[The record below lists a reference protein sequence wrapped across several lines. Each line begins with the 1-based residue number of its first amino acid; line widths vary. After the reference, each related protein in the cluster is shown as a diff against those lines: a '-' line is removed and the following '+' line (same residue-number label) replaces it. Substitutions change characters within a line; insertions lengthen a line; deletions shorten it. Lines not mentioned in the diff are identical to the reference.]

1 MRSSGDGV
9 RTARA
14 LLHHSQLQI
23 PNPTPSR
30 SSQLHAAA
38 CAVLC
43 GGRQRAQHLVTPSP
57 HPCTRRTSPHFA
69 MLHPPAAPSGLWEQG
84 RIRLHF
90 ANTRT
95 PTHTAAPPPSPWA
108 TAARHNFVL
117 GLCDALCATHTTPAP
132 IVLQFSPEPPAA
144 HTHTPSPHMQLHCH
158 ACRLRA
164 PGIHRCISCLACYNA
179 RPRLLPASTL
189 VSNRARS
196 PLSPSPIAGRA

>member
-1 MRSSGDGV
+1 MNSSRWCDANPTTALHYNTAMRSSGDGV

-57 HPCTRRTSPHFA
+57 HPCIRRTSPHFA

-144 HTHTPSPHMQLHCH
+144 HTHTIPTCSCTATPA
-158 ACRLRA
+158 ACA
-164 PGIHRCISCLACYNA
+164 H
-179 RPRLLPASTL
+179 PASTDAF
-189 VSNRARS
+189 RALHAIVHA
-196 PLSPSPIAGRA
+196 PAC

>member
-1 MRSSGDGV
+1 MPTPPPLFTIIPRCGAAE
-9 RTARA
+9 TASAQRA

-117 GLCDALCATHTTPAP
+117 GLCATLSVPHTQHPP
-132 IVLQFSPEPPAA
+132 PSSFSSRLSRRLR
-144 HTHTPSPHMQLHCH
+144 THTPSPHAAAL
-158 ACRLRA
+158 
-164 PGIHRCISCLACYNA
+164 
-179 RPRLLPASTL
+179 PRLPL
-189 VSNRARS
+189 ARTRH
-196 PLSPSPIAGRA
+196 PPMHFVPCML